1 MKIKP
6 LNDRVIVKRMETED
20 HRGHHHPGHRAQ
32 IEETTTDYDREKL
45 QERLAKIIG
54 GVAVINIGAA
64 SETEMKE
71 KKARMEDALNATR
84 AAVEEG
90 VVPGG
95 GVALVRCVNALED
108 IKAKGEEKSGI
119 AILKRALT
127 EPLKQIAENAG
138 HEGSVVLNKVLE
150 GKDDFGFNAQSR
162 RVRKSAGRRRHRSHQ
177 GGALCHS
184 ERSLGVRTDA
194 YHRGHDRRKAGE
206 EKRTRHATGWNAG
219 RYG

>member
-1 MKIKP
+1 M
-6 LNDRVIVKRMETED
+6 
-20 HRGHHHPGHRAQ
+20 
-32 IEETTTDYDREKL
+32 
-45 QERLAKIIG
+45 AKIIG

-64 SETEMKE
+64 SETAMKE

-108 IKAKGEEKSGI
+108 IKATGEEKSGI

-150 GKDDFGFNAQSR
+150 GKDDFGFNAQTEVYENLLAAGVIDPTKV
-162 RVRKSAGRRRHRSHQ
+162 VRYAIQNAASVSGLMLTTEAMIAEKPEKKKEPAMPPGGMPGGMSEMEFYPGSAVVIRAINDGSYQ
-177 GGALCHS
+177 
-184 ERSLGVRTDA
+184 ERLENMETMRQTAIADVLSQPA
-194 YHRGHDRRKAGE
+194 FH
-206 EKRTRHATGWNAG
+206 
-219 RYG
+219 